1 MPGSPENTGFTGIQE
16 FSETQKKHLP
26 VSLKE
31 IHKNLG
37 NRMKPGVPA
46 HGASRFTTQL
56 PLLQDRTGL
65 DMPAQPGAKSAVQD
79 SHTAVSFYSRR
90 ASRGSVVKPPWNT
103 GPNAAR
109 EDMPR
114 KGLNKAERHTR
125 KRRKEEASFLLPH
138 GECGVRGDAPQ
149 ESLGLPSGPP
159 FSKGEEDL
167 PHDDGTCCYP
177 NCCHCRH
184 RFGWWK
190 LGRFLSPVCEGA
202 GCDGSDGAKTIETSR
217 GRYARRSRRT
227 P

>member
-1 MPGSPENTGFTGIQE
+1 MDAHF
-16 FSETQKKHLP
+16 FSVMDHFFIAAIYFQNGDDDPRFFDFLYM
-26 VSLKE
+26 E

-114 KGLNKAERHTR
+114 KGLNKAEE
-125 KRRKEEASFLLPH
+125 RR
-138 GECGVRGDAPQ
+138 GVFPPAP
-149 ESLGLPSGPP
+149 
-159 FSKGEEDL
+159 
-167 PHDDGTCCYP
+167 
-177 NCCHCRH
+177 R
-184 RFGWWK
+184 RVW
-190 LGRFLSPVCEGA
+190 GA
-202 GCDGSDGAKTIETSR
+202 GRRPAGKFRVAVRPALFKGRR
-217 GRYARRSRRT
+217 GPTAR
-227 P
+227 